1 MNTKRTLS
9 VLLATLVLCVH
20 ILVGGALAQ
29 DDMQTVTIE
38 ATEDG
43 LVVPEI
49 VSAGWVEIVFENT
62 SEFPLYSIIGR
73 LDDEATID
81 DFLGALMGMFSGEA
95 GVVPPATFLGSPLTL
110 PEETQTAMYNLEA
123 GTYVVVSVAGE
134 QPDFATFVVEGDMSE
149 NDTEIEADLTITLAD
164 FVFGLP
170 IELNTGEQI
179 WQIENRGEQWHE
191 MVFIPIPEGSTMED
205 AMMML
210 MSAEGDAESEDGG
223 ALDLA
228 GIEFLWSPI
237 SEDENAL
244 LRIDLAPGT
253 YLVSCFIPDINS
265 EEMMS
270 HAELGMMQ
278 IVTVLEE
285 E

>member
-9 VLLATLVLCVH
+9 ILLVTLALFTH

-29 DDMQTVTIE
+29 DDMQSITIE
-38 ATEDG
+38 ATENG

-49 VSAGWVEIVFENT
+49 VSAGWIEIVFDNN
-62 SEFPLYSIIGR
+62 SEIPLYSIIGR

-81 DFLGALMGMFSGEA
+81 EFLGALMGMFSGEA
-95 GVVPPATFLGSPLTL
+95 DVVPPATFLGSPLTL

-149 NDTEIEADLTITLAD
+149 DEIEADLTIPMAD
-164 FVFGLP
+164 FAFGLP
-170 IELNTGEQI
+170 IELNAGEQI
-179 WQIENRGEQWHE
+179 WQIENRGKQWHE

-210 MSAEGDAESEDGG
+210 MPAEGDAESEDGG

-228 GIEFLWSPI
+228 GIELFWSPM
-237 SEDENAL
+237 SEGENAL
-244 LRIDLAPGT
+244 LQVDLAPGT
-253 YLVSCFIPDINS
+253 YLVSCFIPDVNS

-278 IVTVLEE
+278 IVTVVEE

>member
-9 VLLATLVLCVH
+9 ILLVMLALFTH

-29 DDMQTVTIE
+29 DDMQSITIE
-38 ATEDG
+38 ATENG

-49 VSAGWVEIVFENT
+49 VSAGWIEIVFDNN
-62 SEFPLYSIIGR
+62 SEIPLYSIIGR

-81 DFLGALMGMFSGEA
+81 EFLGALMGMFSGEA
-95 GVVPPATFLGSPLTL
+95 DVVPPATFLGSPLTL

-149 NDTEIEADLTITLAD
+149 DEIEADLTIPMAD
-164 FVFGLP
+164 FAFGLP
-170 IELNTGEQI
+170 IELNAGEQI
-179 WQIENRGEQWHE
+179 WQIENRGKQWHE

-210 MSAEGDAESEDGG
+210 MPAEGDAESEDGG

-228 GIEFLWSPI
+228 GIELFWSPM
-237 SEDENAL
+237 SEGENAL
-244 LRIDLAPGT
+244 LQVDLAPGT
-253 YLVSCFIPDINS
+253 YLVSCFIPDVNS

-278 IVTVLEE
+278 IVTVVEE